1 MAADR
6 EPPPQVTMG
15 LLNYITAFSLDEDY
29 AQAADRRARQGRSRA
44 VSPGT
49 AAMVIV
55 GLFGLLLA
63 TAAVQTSR
71 NAVAVES
78 GRDELITQI
87 EARSARLDARRGRIV
102 EMRRD
107 IDALQSQY
115 LETTGAGRTV
125 SARLERLGTVTGR
138 LPVTGPGVR
147 IVVDDAPNATSVK
160 EQVLD
165 QDLQHLVNGLW
176 LSGAEA
182 MSVNGQRITNLSSI
196 RLAGSAITVNNVSL
210 SSPYVV
216 SAIGNPNTL
225 PARFVETEDGA
236 EWLDL
241 QATWG
246 LQFHMESEENLRLPA
261 RTRLELRYATT
272 PEDNTT

>member
-1 MAADR
+1 
-6 EPPPQVTMG
+6 MG
-15 LLNYITAFSLDEDY
+15 LLNYITAFSMDQDY
-29 AQAADRRARQGRSRA
+29 AQAAERRARRGRQRA

-71 NAVAVES
+71 NAVAVEE

-87 EARSARLDARRGRIV
+87 EARSARLDARRSRIV

-107 IDALQSQY
+107 IDVLQARY

-125 SARLERLGTVTGR
+125 SARLERLGAATGR

-147 IVVDDAPNATSVK
+147 IVVDDAPNATSAK

-182 MSVNGQRITNLSSI
+182 IGVNGQRITNLTSI

-210 SSPYVV
+210 SGPYVV
-216 SAIGNPNTL
+216 NAIGNPNAL

-246 LQFHMESEENLRLPA
+246 LQFHMTTEDSLRLPA

-272 PEDNTT
+272 PEDDTT